1 VRLIPFMTWRQAAY
15 GCSWSG
21 GIEEMETDMLTH
33 LGRTTN
39 RDPSVSRLTPNDEA
53 NEIVLV

>member
-1 VRLIPFMTWRQAAY
+1 MTWRQAAY